1 MTPHYPR
8 TVVLAALAIAACS
21 QTEPP
26 QASKPKPAATA
37 TAPQAP
43 AAQPSQDID
52 PALKERLAR
61 QEAAA
66 QMFEKKVLEPPA
78 PRVAAPPPAPAAPPP
93 KVEAKPEP
101 RPEPVKA
108 AARTEPA

>member
-52 PALKERLAR
+52 PALRAPGPIRTHACTAPLELA
-61 QEAAA
+61 Q
-66 QMFEKKVLEPPA
+66 VPA
-78 PRVAAPPPAPAAPPP
+78 G
-93 KVEAKPEP
+93 
-101 RPEPVKA
+101 
-108 AARTEPA
+108 